1 MYAWRTALGER
12 EEDRMVGDCQ
22 TELTDAIEAAEVGRF
37 RRRRRRL
44 SSVSHAPAVT
54 AVARP
59 GRHVQFTAI

>member
-1 MYAWRTALGER
+1 
-12 EEDRMVGDCQ
+12 MVGDCQ

-37 RRRRRRL
+37 RRRRL